1 MKPSKGVNP
10 PVLSAFSFC
19 QAGVWGLGTDN
30 RGWWPAQTLFPQ
42 INKEGVYQGWI
53 LRAWLAPHT
62 LQSPAPDCIPFKGV
76 ISPSWVLNCTTV
88 IIKLE
93 WDRALITW
101 EHSVPVC
108 WAGGSASPLAQT
120 HTHHHQ
126 GLHFPV
132 PACSQGWGNT
142 LGTAWKWKMDLPNS
156 IMLFVC
162 SGDTSALCQHHSPK
176 HPRQSWKDPK
186 TIPTSPGGREGSP
199 ALSCLQD
206 PILLDSQQPWEH
218 PEAFHTTLANVEINR
233 KNKFLFSR
241 FTFLGVK
248 AAQSHKSGILMMF
261 CVGWAALR
269 APEPLIS
276 TRREERESLC
286 LPLLTEHFHRCFP
299 SSNTPRVTSPLPE
312 CHQMQFVLSKLL
324 CCLMR
329 VISMLA

>member
-1 MKPSKGVNP
+1 MDPESLACPSHPAEPCSWLHPFQRCDFPQLSPELHHGYNQTRVRQGINNMRALGAC
-10 PVLSAFSFC
+10 VLGWRLSLSPGTDTHTSPSRAPFPCPCLSP
-19 QAGVWGLGTDN
+19 GLG
-30 RGWWPAQTLFPQ
+30 
-42 INKEGVYQGWI
+42 K
-53 LRAWLAPHT
+53 
-62 LQSPAPDCIPFKGV
+62 
-76 ISPSWVLNCTTV
+76 
-88 IIKLE
+88 
-93 WDRALITW
+93 
-101 EHSVPVC
+101 HS
-108 WAGGSASPLAQT
+108 GQ
-120 HTHHHQ
+120 
-126 GLHFPV
+126 
-132 PACSQGWGNT
+132 
-142 LGTAWKWKMDLPNS
+142 AWKWKMDLPNS

-276 TRREERESLC
+276 TRREERERVCACLCSLSISIGVF
-286 LPLLTEHFHRCFP
+286 LPPTLQEWPHLSPNVIRCSLF
-299 SSNTPRVTSPLPE
+299 SANCSAV
-312 CHQMQFVLSKLL
+312 
-324 CCLMR
+324 
-329 VISMLA
+329 